1 MFTIAAWDSCI
12 KYLLFAFA
20 AAVGISRAGINITV
34 ALLMVMVI
42 IRYIRQP
49 FPLVPE
55 KNLGKAL
62 IIFFITLVVS
72 GLLGADPLRS
82 GEVLLWTALK
92 ISPLLFAY
100 VFLKTRND
108 IDKVI
113 WMLALS
119 LLLGSSIAIWQGLT
133 GILRAKSF
141 VGIMDF
147 AGILG
152 VLVPIMLVHGFSPQ
166 TSLRRKAPYLLAL
179 AAASLA
185 MLYNGTRSVWL
196 GVLLSFGLFV
206 GLFGLKNKKVI
217 VTLLIIVV
225 SAGALIFSNP
235 VINKRFAL
243 ITDMSESNVSTM
255 DRFAAWRHGWEVF
268 KEHPVFGVGLG
279 CMPANR
285 LRHLT
290 PDEISKLPRYG
301 HHIHNN
307 ILQILAE
314 NGIVGLVGF
323 CGLFAT
329 ILVTAWRQRKDDRS
343 RRFGAIALLSTT
355 AFLFHGLF
363 DYTFIISSI
372 MYTYWFVCGL
382 CYKGYKLEN
391 DA

>member
-1 MFTIAAWDSCI
+1 MFSIAAWDSYI

-20 AAVGISRAGINITV
+20 AVVGISRAGINITV
-34 ALLMVMVI
+34 ALLVVMVI

-49 FPLVPE
+49 FPLVPG
-55 KNLGKAL
+55 KNLEKAL
-62 IIFFITLVVS
+62 IFFFATLVVS
-72 GLLGADPLRS
+72 GLLGANPLRS

-92 ISPLLFAY
+92 MSPLLFAY
-100 VFLKTRND
+100 VFLKTRDD

-113 WMLALS
+113 WLLGLS
-119 LLLGSSIAIWQGLT
+119 LLLGSSIAIWQGLN
-133 GILRAKSF
+133 GMLRARSF
-141 VGIMDF
+141 VGVMDF

-152 VLVPIMLVHGFSPQ
+152 VLVPIMLVHGFSTQ
-166 TSLRRKAPYLLAL
+166 TSLRYKAPYLLAL
-179 AAASLA
+179 AAASMA

-206 GLFGLKNKKVI
+206 TIFGLKNKKVI
-217 VTLLIIVV
+217 VTLLIIALG
-225 SAGALIFSNP
+225 AGALILSNP
-235 VINKRFAL
+235 AINKRFVL
-243 ITDMSESNVSTM
+243 IADMSESNVSTA
-255 DRFAAWRHGWEVF
+255 DRIAAWRHGWEVF
-268 KEHPVFGVGLG
+268 TQHPVFGVGLG

-285 LRHLT
+285 FKHLT
-290 PDEISKLPRYG
+290 PDEINKLPRYG

-307 ILQILAE
+307 ILQMLAE
-314 NGIVGLVGF
+314 NGVVGVAGF

-355 AFLFHGLF
+355 VFLFHGLF
-363 DYTFIISSI
+363 DYTFIISPI

-391 DA
+391 DI